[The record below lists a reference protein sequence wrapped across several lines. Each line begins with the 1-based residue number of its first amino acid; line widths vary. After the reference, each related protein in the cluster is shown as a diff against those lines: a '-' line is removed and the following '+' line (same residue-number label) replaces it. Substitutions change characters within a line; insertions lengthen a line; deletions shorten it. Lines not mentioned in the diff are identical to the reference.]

1 MKNNILKLL
10 IFGSCLWLVFYFS
23 LESSTRQFYIYKI
36 KNGNSIAYEETMVKL
51 TSDYAI
57 SLFRNN
63 RYSLKSIS
71 YFDNDIIIT
80 KYSDLSF
87 TIEKAEQKNAIK
99 KLFELD
105 NKCEIYENLIQ
116 SEKLINYMVL
126 YRKLGLVA
134 DFSELRLPVDRLIK
148 MCQIFEEE

>member
-1 MKNNILKLL
+1 MKNKILKFL

-23 LESSTRQFYIYKI
+23 IESSTRQFYIYKI
-36 KNGNSIAYEETMVKL
+36 KNGDSITYEKTMIKL
-51 TSDYAI
+51 NSDYAI

-63 RYSLKSIS
+63 RYSLKNIS
-71 YFDNDIIIT
+71 DFDNDIMIT

-87 TIEKAEQKNAIK
+87 TIEKAVQKKAIN
-99 KLFELD
+99 KLYETD

-116 SEKLINYMVL
+116 SEKLIRYMVL

-134 DFSELRLPVDRLIK
+134 DFSELRVPEGNLIK